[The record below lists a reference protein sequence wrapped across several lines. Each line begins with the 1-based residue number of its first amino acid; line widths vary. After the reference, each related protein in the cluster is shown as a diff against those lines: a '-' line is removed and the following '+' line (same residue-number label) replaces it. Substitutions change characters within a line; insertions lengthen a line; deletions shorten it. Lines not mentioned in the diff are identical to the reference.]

1 MEIVILGAG
10 YAGIFAVAN
19 LCKRSGI
26 KVTLIDKNPYHQ
38 LLQQIHTVA
47 AGIKKQEEITFCI
60 KELFDDEL
68 TFVQGSVQC
77 IDLINK
83 IVYVDKGGDD
93 SGNTKIKYDYL
104 VIALGSSNY
113 YYDIS
118 GAQEYTHHFRSV
130 SDALKLNKAINCL
143 NSGSTI
149 TICGGGATGVSL
161 AGALAD
167 SDDVDGR
174 IKIKIVEALNNIL
187 PGWDKRIISMATK
200 SLLSNKIEI
209 IVGSPITE
217 ITPCSVILQSGKQ
230 IHSDLTVWTAGIKGY
245 DVNTTPQIE
254 RSKTGRIFVDKYSRV
269 KGFEN
274 VFAVGDISAFTLPDG
289 QIAPQL
295 AQFAVRQARSVAKNI
310 VRMFEGEQMKEL
322 IYSSSGQILSLGG
335 KCVGLFGGITLTGSL
350 CEYAEDFIIDNYIST
365 LKNKANGLPA
375 LLYDNNIASEI
386 STPLNFITY
395 ATTRAVNNSKKR
407 FGKWY

>member
-10 YAGIFAVAN
+10 YAGIFAAAN

-38 LLQQIHTVA
+38 LLQRIHTVA
-47 AGIKKQEEITFCI
+47 AGIKKQEEITFSI

-83 IVYVDKGGDD
+83 IVHVDD
-93 SGNTKIKYDYL
+93 SGNTKINYEYL

-118 GAQEYTHHFRSV
+118 GAKEYTHHFRSV
-130 SDALKLNKAINCL
+130 SDALKLNKAISCL
-143 NSGSTI
+143 TSGSTI
-149 TICGGGATGVSL
+149 TICGGGSTGASL

-167 SDDVDGR
+167 SNDMDRR
-174 IKIKIVEALNNIL
+174 IKIKIVEAQNNIL

-200 SLLSNKIEI
+200 SLLSNNVRI

-245 DVNTTPQIE
+245 DVNTIPQIE

-269 KGFEN
+269 KRFEN
-274 VFAVGDISAFTLPDG
+274 VFAIGDISAFTLPDG

-322 IYSSSGQILSLGG
+322 IYSSSGQMLSLGR

-350 CEYAEDFIIDNYIST
+350 CEYAEDFIIDNYISA

-375 LLYDNNIASEI
+375 VLYDNNIASEI
-386 STPLNFITY
+386 SMPLNFITY
-395 ATTRAVNNSKKR
+395 ATTRTVNNSKKR
-407 FGKWY
+407 IGKWN

>member
-10 YAGIFAVAN
+10 YAGIFAAAN

-47 AGIKKQEEITFCI
+47 AGIKKQEEITFSI

-68 TFVQGSVQC
+68 TFVQGSVEC

-83 IVYVDKGGDD
+83 IVHVDKLGDD
-93 SGNTKIKYDYL
+93 SGNANIKYDYL

-118 GAQEYTHHFRSV
+118 GAKEYTYHFRSV

-149 TICGGGATGVSL
+149 TICGGGSTGTSL
-161 AGALAD
+161 AGALSD
-167 SDDVDGR
+167 SNIDRR
-174 IKIKIVEALNNIL
+174 IKIKIVEAQNNIL

-200 SLLSNKIEI
+200 SLLSNNIEI

-217 ITPCSVILQSGKQ
+217 IKPCTVILQSGKQ

-245 DVNTTPQIE
+245 DVKTTLQIA
-254 RSKTGRIFVDKYSRV
+254 RNKTGRIFVDKYSRV

-274 VFAVGDISAFTLPDG
+274 VFAIGDISAFTLPEG

-295 AQFAVRQARSVAKNI
+295 AQFAVRQARYVAKNI
-310 VRMFEGEQMKEL
+310 IRMFERQQMKEL
-322 IYSSSGQILSLGG
+322 IYSSSGQILSLGR

-350 CEYAEDFIIDNYIST
+350 CEYAEDFIIDNYISA

-386 STPLNFITY
+386 SMPLNFITY
-395 ATTRAVNNSKKR
+395 AATRTVNNSKKR
-407 FGKWY
+407 FSK